1 MADLYERIHQTTTD
15 FLDSYNQDKVSK
27 DIKALS
33 ATLTLDCKRY
43 YLPISIVS
51 YAPALAAGSTNEQY
65 EAQMQPEFSEVWDHW
80 HSEVK
85 DIVVDVR
92 ARKSVSDMI
101 TYMTTKKGKK
111 YEFEMV
117 FKLQLTD
124 DGTKVSKVE
133 EFVDTALAGQVIAD
147 NQAIQEA
154 LQLK

>member
-1 MADLYERIHQTTTD
+1 MADLYERIHETTTK

-33 ATLTLDCKRY
+33 ATLTPDCKHY

-65 EAQMQPEFSEVWDHW
+65 ETQMQPEFSEVWDHW

-92 ARKSVSDMI
+92 ARKSVSDMG
-101 TYMTTKKGKK
+101 TYMTTKKGN
-111 YEFEMV
+111 
-117 FKLQLTD
+117 
-124 DGTKVSKVE
+124 KVE